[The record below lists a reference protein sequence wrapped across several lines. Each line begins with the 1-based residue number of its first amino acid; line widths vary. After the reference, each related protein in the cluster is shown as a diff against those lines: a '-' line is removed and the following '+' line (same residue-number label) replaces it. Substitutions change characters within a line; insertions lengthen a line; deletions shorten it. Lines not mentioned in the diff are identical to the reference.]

1 MVPGTYRRRSRLFVL
16 ILAIIAFGML
26 MGWLAQLVLGQ
37 GTRPNGQSLA
47 AGVAGSFVGGLL
59 ASLLAGD
66 GLALQPS
73 GIIGT
78 FVGAVIV
85 ILAWNAVTRRQS

>member
-1 MVPGTYRRRSRLFVL
+1 MLL
-16 ILAIIAFGML
+16 LAIIASGML
-26 MGWLAQLVLGQ
+26 IGWLAQLALGM

-59 ASLLAGD
+59 GGLLAGD
-66 GLALQPS
+66 GLALRPS

-78 FVGAVIV
+78 FVGAVLVVLI
-85 ILAWNAVTRRQS
+85 WNAVVARQS